1 MIKHLIWDLDGT
13 LFDTYPAIAQA
24 FIAALAGYGYYP
36 ECDTVMQLARVS
48 LSHCAATLAGRY
60 QLSPSTV
67 QQGFSDQYAHLPLAE
82 QPVMPGAGELC
93 AYIVSIGGRNVIVTH
108 RGRRSTIGLLKA
120 HGLETLISDSVTGD
134 DGFPKKPDP
143 TGMQAIIARNG
154 ISAQEGLAIGDRG
167 LDIVAGRASGLRT
180 CLLSELA
187 DQADPDYRVAHLGEL
202 LEIIQR
208 ENQTGPGTFFD
219 RD

>member
-24 FIAALAGYGYYP
+24 FMAALAGYGCYP
-36 ECDTVMQLARVS
+36 GRDTVVQLARVG

-60 QLSPSTV
+60 QLSPSAV
-67 QQGFSDQYAHLPLAE
+67 QQSFSDQYAHIPFAQ
-82 QPVMPGAGELC
+82 QPVMPGGGELC
-93 AYIVSIGGRNVIVTH
+93 AYIASIGGQNLVVTH

-120 HGLETLISDSVTGD
+120 HGLERLIADTVTGD

-143 TGMQAIIARNG
+143 SGMQAIIARNG
-154 ISAQEGLAIGDRG
+154 IPAQVGLAIGDRG
-167 LDIVAGRASGLRT
+167 LDITAGRASGLRT
-180 CLLSELA
+180 CLLGEPTDQTEA
-187 DQADPDYRVAHLGEL
+187 DYGVEHLDEL

-208 ENQTGPGTFFD
+208 ENRTG
-219 RD
+219 